1 MLGATDSARI
11 FLATMAVIACN
22 RAGLHML
29 VGIGHVGFLVRT
41 MAVFMVINVVLSILL
56 VHPRGIEGVVIATAI
71 GQGVVWVPYLRHY
84 LRTFEVSLREWLR
97 QIAVPLVP
105 ALAVQAATAPLFIS
119 LAHGRSSLIV
129 VGLLTLASAALGSA
143 AFVLLGLGGQRRREL
158 LQVLGEALGT
168 RAPATSA

>member
-1 MLGATDSARI
+1 
-11 FLATMAVIACN
+11 
-22 RAGLHML
+22 
-29 VGIGHVGFLVRT
+29 
-41 MAVFMVINVVLSILL
+41 
-56 VHPRGIEGVVIATAI
+56 
-71 GQGVVWVPYLRHY
+71 
-84 LRTFEVSLREWLR
+84 
-97 QIAVPLVP
+97 VP